1 MIKFIFGIGVGVL
14 VTTFYPDIVPHI
26 TALFIESGARD
37 QIVETLTNVR

>member
-14 VTTFYPDIVPHI
+14 VTAFYPDIVPHI

-37 QIVETLTNVR
+37 TVVETLMNVK